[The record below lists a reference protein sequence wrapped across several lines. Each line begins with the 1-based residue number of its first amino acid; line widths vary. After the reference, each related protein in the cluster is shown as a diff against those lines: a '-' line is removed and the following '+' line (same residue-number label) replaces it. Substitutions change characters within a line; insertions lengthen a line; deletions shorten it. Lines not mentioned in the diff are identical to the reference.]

1 MPDPIAADKAHCWHP
16 FTQQEEWCAPGHDP
30 LMIVRA
36 EGVWLWD
43 SNGNRYLDGNSSIWT
58 NIHGHCR
65 PEIAEAIARQ
75 AATLDHSSYLGLGH
89 PLASELAAKLVS
101 YFPERTLE
109 RVFFSDNGS
118 TAVEVALKMSLQSR
132 MQTGEGNRT
141 RFLAFDNAYHG
152 DTLGAASLGGVN
164 RFFSRFRNLGFE
176 TQFLSSAADLTSIDP
191 STVTAVV
198 IEPLIQGVNEMRPWP
213 AGMLRELREWS
224 AAHGIHLILDEVMT
238 GFGRT
243 GTMFACQQENVI
255 PDFLCLAKGL
265 TGGTVPLA
273 ATLTAVEIY
282 VTFLGSREN
291 AFYYGHSYTANP
303 IGCAAAL
310 ASLRIFETD
319 DVLINLPE
327 KIAHLSRSLS
337 VLSKNNAVKEIR
349 QCGLIAGIEL
359 TEGLGEKTVLAA
371 RQHGLIT
378 RNILDT
384 VVFMP
389 PLSITKGEIDFA
401 MEALELGVRR
411 HVAAFPKGD
420 MSPLKKSA
428 DMSAHS
434 KSIKKSADMSALST
448 AWHHAPPHKLIE
460 RGIYM
465 VTAGSLH
472 KEHIFREPERLTL
485 LQDHL
490 LDYAA
495 EFGWELQAWAVFSN
509 HYHFIAASPQDPETL
524 RKFLGKLHMKTAQA
538 VNQLD
543 GTPGRKVWHQFWD
556 SRITFENSYWP
567 RLRYVQENAVRHG
580 LVHVANQ
587 YPWCSAGW
595 FERTAAPAVRNRLAS
610 YKTDQLEIMDDF

>member
-16 FTQQEEWCAPGHDP
+16 FTPQDEWCAPGHDP

-75 AATLDHSSYLGLGH
+75 AAMLDHSSYLGLGH
-89 PLASELAAKLVS
+89 PLASELAGKLVS
-101 YFPERTLE
+101 YFPENSLE

-118 TAVEVALKMSLQSR
+118 TAVEAALKMSLQSR
-132 MQTGEGNRT
+132 MQTGQGNRT

-176 TQFLSSAADLTSIDP
+176 TQFLSSIADLTTVDP
-191 STVTAVV
+191 TTVTAVV

-213 AGMLRELREWS
+213 SGMLAELRKWTSEN
-224 AAHGIHLILDEVMT
+224 GIHLILDEVMT

-273 ATLTAVEIY
+273 ATLTTAAVY
-282 VTFLGSREN
+282 DAFLGGREN

-310 ASLRIFETD
+310 ASLDLFEKDRVFET
-319 DVLINLPE
+319 LPT
-327 KIAHLSRSLS
+327 KIEYLRRSLAAFA
-337 VLSKNNAVKEIR
+337 KNPAVKEIR
-349 QCGLIAGIEL
+349 QCGLITGIEL
-359 TEGLGEKTVLAA
+359 EKGLGEKTVIAA
-371 RQHGLIT
+371 RKHGLIT

-389 PLSITKGEIDFA
+389 PLSITEGEIDLA
-401 MEALELGVRR
+401 TEALELG
-411 HVAAFPKGD
+411 
-420 MSPLKKSA
+420 L
-428 DMSAHS
+428 
-434 KSIKKSADMSALST
+434 
-448 AWHHAPPHKLIE
+448 
-460 RGIYM
+460 RG
-465 VTAGSLH
+465 
-472 KEHIFREPERLTL
+472 
-485 LQDHL
+485 
-490 LDYAA
+490 
-495 EFGWELQAWAVFSN
+495 
-509 HYHFIAASPQDPETL
+509 
-524 RKFLGKLHMKTAQA
+524 
-538 VNQLD
+538 
-543 GTPGRKVWHQFWD
+543 
-556 SRITFENSYWP
+556 
-567 RLRYVQENAVRHG
+567 
-580 LVHVANQ
+580 
-587 YPWCSAGW
+587 
-595 FERTAAPAVRNRLAS
+595 NRG
-610 YKTDQLEIMDDF
+610 